1 MAPTRAPRRLS
12 RVTLAMGAA
21 AALVLGGAAFVTQ
34 AQAANTDLLTNGS
47 FSSGDLSGWTCDTGT
62 ASVVTNPVYTGDSYA
77 LAGAATASD
86 DAQCTQTVSVQPNAS
101 YTLSGEFEGDYVY
114 LGVSGG
120 TDNWT
125 PSASSWTQLSTTFTT
140 TASQTSVTVYTHGWY
155 GEGTYYADNLALT
168 GPAGA
173 GGGPTASPS
182 PTASAPA
189 SPPPTTAPASPPPT
203 TAPPSA
209 SPTPTSS
216 PSSGGGGAGLPAHS
230 LIGYL
235 HSSFSNGSGNV
246 DIEDT
251 PPAWNVIAL
260 AFADSNGAGDITF
273 TPCPASECPGAETQ
287 AQLIAGIKT
296 VQAQGRKVL
305 ISIGGANGQV
315 TLNSPSDATEFV
327 NTVSSI
333 VDTYGLNG
341 VDLDFEN
348 QSLVLNDGDND
359 FMHPTTPAVVNLI
372 SAVQQ
377 LKAKY
382 GSGFI
387 VAMAPQTF
395 FVQTGYE
402 YYGGNSTGAS
412 DRRAGAWL
420 PVIYG
425 LRNQLNL
432 LDVQEYNSG
441 PVMAL
446 DGQYYNTGGEDF
458 LTAMTDMLLHGFT
471 VAGTGETFPALSP
484 SQVTIGLPATEEAG
498 NGAVTPASLDSALD
512 CLTKGANCGV
522 YKPLGSY
529 PGLGG
534 LMAWSINWDVFG
546 GNQFASTFTSYFG

>member
-1 MAPTRAPRRLS
+1 MAPMHAPGRRGRAA
-12 RVTLAMGAA
+12 LATAAA
-21 AALVLGGAAFVTQ
+21 AALAVGGAVFATQ
-34 AQAANTDLLTNGS
+34 AQAASTNILTNGS
-47 FSSGDLSGWTCDTGT
+47 FSTGNLTGWSCDTGT
-62 ASVVTNPVYTGDSYA
+62 ASVVTSPVYSGDGYA
-77 LAGAATASD
+77 LAGAASNSD
-86 DAQCTQTVSVQPNAS
+86 DAQCTQTVSVQPDTS

-120 TDNWT
+120 TDTWT
-125 PSASSWTQLSTTFTT
+125 PAAASWTQLSTTFTT
-140 TASQTSVTVYTHGWY
+140 GASQTSVTVYTHGWY
-155 GEGTYYADNLALT
+155 GEGTYYADNLTLD

-173 GGGPTASPS
+173 GGSPSTSASPS
-182 PTASAPA
+182 TPPTSASA
-189 SPPPTTAPASPPPT
+189 SPSAPPTSSS
-203 TAPPSA
+203 PSA
-209 SPTPTSS
+209 SASATATGTGNP
-216 PSSGGGGAGLPAHS
+216 GGGGGNAGLPAHS
-230 LIGYL
+230 LVGYL

-246 DIEDT
+246 NIEDA
-251 PPAWNVIAL
+251 PAAWNVIAL

-273 TPCPASECPGAETQ
+273 TPCPQSTCPGAQTE

-315 TLNSPSDATEFV
+315 TLNSAADATEFV
-327 NTVSSI
+327 NTVSTI

-348 QSLVLNDGDND
+348 ESLVLDDGDND
-359 FMHPTTPAVVNLI
+359 ITHPTTPAVVYLI

-382 GSGFI
+382 GSDFI

-425 LRNQLNL
+425 LRDQLNL
-432 LDVQEYNSG
+432 LDVQDYNSG

-471 VAGTGETFPALSP
+471 VAGTGETFPALNP
-484 SQVTIGLPATEEAG
+484 DQVTIGLPANENAG
-498 NGAVTPASLDSALD
+498 NGAVSSTDLDSALN
-512 CLTKGANCGV
+512 CLTEGTSCGV
-522 YKPLGSY
+522 YKPLGTY
-529 PGLGG
+529 PALGG

-546 GNQFASTFTSYFG
+546 GNAFADNFTGYFG

>member
-1 MAPTRAPRRLS
+1 MTRNHPPGKRTRAA
-12 RVTLAMGAA
+12 LATGAA
-21 AALVLGGAAFVTQ
+21 AALAVGGAVFAAQ
-34 AQAANTDLLTNGS
+34 AQAAGTDILTNGS
-47 FSSGDLSGWTCDTGT
+47 FGTGDLTGWTCDAGT
-62 ASVVTNPVYTGDSYA
+62 ASVVTSPVYSGDTHA
-77 LAGAATASD
+77 LAGAASNSD
-86 DAQCTQTVSVQPNAS
+86 DAQCTQTVSVQPDTA
-101 YTLSGEFEGDYVY
+101 YTLSGEFEGNYVY

-120 TDNWT
+120 TDTWT
-125 PSASSWTQLSTTFTT
+125 PSAPSWTQLSTTFTT
-140 TASQTSVTVYTHGWY
+140 GASQTSVTVYTHGWY
-155 GEGTYYADNLALT
+155 AEGTYYADDLALT

-173 GGGPTASPS
+173 SSPPSTPASPS
-182 PTASAPA
+182 T
-189 SPPPTTAPASPPPT
+189 PPTTT
-203 TAPPSA
+203 SA
-209 SPTPTSS
+209 SPSTPPTSGS
-216 PSSGGGGAGLPAHS
+216 PSVSASATSTGTSGGGGGNAGLPAHS

-246 DIEDT
+246 DIEDA
-251 PPAWNVIAL
+251 PAAWNVIAL
-260 AFADSNGAGDITF
+260 AFADSDGAGDITF
-273 TPCPASECPGAETQ
+273 TPCPASECPGAESQ

-296 VQAQGRKVL
+296 AQAQGRKVL

-315 TLNSPSDATEFV
+315 TLNSAADATEFV
-327 NTVSSI
+327 NTVSAI

-382 GSGFI
+382 GPGFI

-432 LDVQEYNSG
+432 LDVQDYNSG

-484 SQVTIGLPATEEAG
+484 DQVTIGLPANQNAG
-498 NGAVTPASLDSALD
+498 NGAVTPAALDAALD
-512 CLTKGANCGV
+512 CLTKDANCGA
-522 YKPLGSY
+522 YQPLGTY
-529 PGLGG
+529 PALGG

-546 GNQFASTFTSYFG
+546 GNQFADTFTGYFG